1 MQKDDRIFA
10 AVGACIV
17 AAVALVAALMWLGS
31 GINVDAPQ
39 RATVTVPPHT
49 VPTPEASK
57 VSAPRVTEAHLS
69 DDREDGLVRAA
80 VERFSGHPVLAAY
93 LVNDRLLR
101 RFVLAVDAVA
111 GGYSPSDQIEFM
123 RPAGPFIVREDDGRL
138 VVASSTY
145 HRYDLVSDVF
155 TSIDTDAAV
164 EIFERFLPQMET
176 LYTEVGWA
184 DDGFETRLRE
194 AVEHLLE
201 VPTAAGQVEVEQ
213 RAIVYAYAEDRF
225 EDLTDAQKH
234 LLRMGP
240 RNVGAIQS
248 KLRELQDAMGW
259 PEPPPAIVS
268 AENEQVSEHETTAAP
283 LVADAS
289 PALATDR
296 VIEPVGA
303 AGAP

>member
-1 MQKDDRIFA
+1 
-10 AVGACIV
+10 
-17 AAVALVAALMWLGS
+17 
-31 GINVDAPQ
+31 
-39 RATVTVPPHT
+39 
-49 VPTPEASK
+49 
-57 VSAPRVTEAHLS
+57 
-69 DDREDGLVRAA
+69 

-184 DDGFETRLRE
+184 DDNFETRLRE

-259 PEPPPAIVS
+259 PEPLPAIVS
-268 AENEQVSEHETTAAP
+268 AENEQASEHETTAAP